1 MCGIAGIFSFGEA
14 PIEQEEIKR
23 MCSAIAHRGPDDE
36 GFYLKGRV
44 GLGMRRLS
52 IIDLATGHQP
62 VHNEDGSVWV
72 VFNGEIYNFID
83 LRRDLERRGH
93 AFYTS
98 TDTEVIAHLY
108 EEYGARCVEPMRGM
122 FTFAVWDARRDTLLI
137 SSDERGHAVYTST
150 DTEVIAHLYEEY
162 GARCVEPM
170 RGMFTFAVWD
180 ARRDTLLLGRDRL
193 GVKPL
198 YYAESGGRLLFA
210 SELKSLLELSDIE
223 RRLDPRALSELLTS
237 DSSSND

>member
-14 PIEQEEIKR
+14 PIEQEELKR

-36 GFYLKGRV
+36 GFYLGARV

-62 VHNEDGSVWV
+62 VRNEDGSVWV
-72 VFNGEIYNFID
+72 GFNGGIYNFMD
-83 LRRDLERRGH
+83 LRRDLEGRGH
-93 AFYTS
+93 RFYTS
-98 TDTEVIAHLY
+98 TDTEVIAHPY

-122 FTFAVWDARRDTLLI
+122 FTFAVWDARR
-137 SSDERGHAVYTST
+137 E
-150 DTEVIAHLYEEY
+150 
-162 GARCVEPM
+162 
-170 RGMFTFAVWD
+170 
-180 ARRDTLLLGRDRL
+180 TLLLGRDRL

-210 SELKSLLELSDIE
+210 S
-223 RRLDPRALSELLTS
+223 
-237 DSSSND
+237 